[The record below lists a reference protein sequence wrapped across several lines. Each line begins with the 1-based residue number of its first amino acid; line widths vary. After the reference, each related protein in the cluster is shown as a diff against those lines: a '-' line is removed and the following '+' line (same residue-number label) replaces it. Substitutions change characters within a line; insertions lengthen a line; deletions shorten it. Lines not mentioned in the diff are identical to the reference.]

1 MASSWRARR
10 VVRYGMAVVLAT
22 LAFVLQWLI
31 WPFIPPSPQLLFYPA
46 VFLAAWLYG
55 AGPGYLATFV
65 SCYWMAEVF
74 LPPEGLLVVADASD
88 VLDLVVFAIVACG
101 ISYLM
106 GRLRT
111 ALSHERKAAAEA
123 RLAREAVEATWSM
136 VAHDLRTPL
145 NVIQLSS
152 SDLERRLRQSDGAE
166 AAPMERTLKAI
177 QRSTHRASDLVRDAV
192 DAMRLANGVLRVEPR
207 SLDVQVLCG
216 DALDALAPLAQKK
229 SVELQMDVPAGL
241 RLLADGPRLHQ
252 VLSNLLGNAIKFT
265 PAGGHIALRAEAE
278 ADGVRFSVSD
288 DGAGIA
294 EDELEAIF
302 AKFWT
307 KDTGAGLGLGLW
319 IAKAIVEAHGSR
331 LSVASRKGEG
341 TTFYFVVGGEPS
353 VLDAAR
359 RST

>member
-1 MASSWRARR
+1 
-10 VVRYGMAVVLAT
+10 MAVLLST
-22 LAFVLQWLI
+22 LAFLLQWLI
-31 WPFIPPSPQLLFYPA
+31 WPFIPPSPQLFFYPA
-46 VFLAAWLYG
+46 IFLAAWLYG
-55 AGPGYLATFV
+55 AGPGYLATFT
-65 SCYWMAEVF
+65 SCYWMAEAF
-74 LPPEGLLVVADASD
+74 LPPEGLLVVADPSD
-88 VLDLVVFAIVACG
+88 VLDLAVFAVVGCG
-101 ISYLM
+101 ISYVM

-111 ALSHERKAAAEA
+111 ALRLERKAAAEA

-145 NVIQLSS
+145 SVIQLSS
-152 SDLERRLRQSDGAE
+152 NDLERRLQQTGGSAD
-166 AAPMERTLKAI
+166 AARMERTLKAI

-207 SLDVQVLCG
+207 PLDVQLLCSE
-216 DALDALAPLAQKK
+216 ALEAIAPIAQKK
-229 SVELQMDVPAGL
+229 SVELAVVAPTEL
-241 RLLADGPRLHQ
+241 SLLADGPRLHQ

-265 PAGGHIALRAEAE
+265 PEGGHILLRAEPE
-278 ADGVRFSVSD
+278 SDGGVRFSVSD

-307 KDTGAGLGLGLW
+307 KDTTAGLGLGLW

-341 TTFYFVVGGEPS
+341 TTFYFVVGGDRA
-353 VLDAAR
+353 LGAAQ
-359 RST
+359 RSI